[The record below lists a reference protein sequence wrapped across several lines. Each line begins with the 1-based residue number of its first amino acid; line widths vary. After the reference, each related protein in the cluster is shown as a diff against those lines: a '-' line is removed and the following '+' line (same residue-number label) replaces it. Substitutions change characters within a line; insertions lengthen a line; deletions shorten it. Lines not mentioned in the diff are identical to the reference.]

1 MANKVFEN
9 TARKIV
15 AYSDD
20 GAYRFIATRRAN
32 QVERRGQIAYRG
44 SFWTLE
50 TFQRK
55 GGVFVPY
62 TFPNLPWRYEKKQ
75 EIIDV
80 LQNSVRFTEAYKE
93 LTA

>member
-9 TARKIV
+9 TARRIV

-20 GAYRFIATRRAN
+20 GVYKLIAIRRAN

-44 SFWTLE
+44 SYWTLE

-55 GGVFVPY
+55 GGIFVPY
-62 TFPNLPWRYEKKQ
+62 TFANLPWRYEKKKN
-75 EIIDV
+75 
-80 LQNSVRFTEAYKE
+80 L
-93 LTA
+93 LTCFRTLYDSLRHIKN

>member
-9 TARKIV
+9 TARRIV

-20 GAYRFIATRRAN
+20 GVYKLVAIRRAN
-32 QVERRGQIAYRG
+32 QIEKRGQIAYRG
-44 SFWTLE
+44 SYWTLE

-55 GGVFVPY
+55 GGIFVPY
-62 TFPNLPWRYEKKQ
+62 TFANLPWRYGKKK
-75 EIIDV
+75 ELIDV